1 MVLGGAGGMV
11 PAGDGATPAVSA
23 IPASGRPGASRG
35 LQALRIALW
44 VACLL
49 PLARLFW
56 LGLDNGLG
64 ANPIE
69 FISRSTGTWTLV
81 LLLATLCVTPLRQ
94 LTGWAELIR
103 VRRMLGL
110 FAFFYVCL
118 HFANWIVV
126 DQFFDWPA
134 MLKDI
139 AKRPFITVGFAGFL
153 LLLPLALTSTD
164 AARRRLKRNWARL
177 HTLVYA
183 VPVLGVLHY
192 WWLVK
197 KGVQTPLT
205 YTVAVALLLG
215 WRVVVWLKAR
225 RALAV

>member
-1 MVLGGAGGMV
+1 MS
-11 PAGDGATPAVSA
+11 ATSA
-23 IPASGRPGASRG
+23 TRRPSASGG
-35 LQALRIALW
+35 LRALRVVLW
-44 VACLL
+44 VVCLL
-49 PLARLFW
+49 PLARLIW
-56 LGLDNGLG
+56 LGLHDGLG

-69 FISRSTGTWTLV
+69 FVSRSTGTWTLV
-81 LLLATLCVTPLRQ
+81 FLLATLCVTPLRQ
-94 LTGWAELIR
+94 LTGWTELMR
-103 VRRMLGL
+103 VRRLLGL

-139 AKRPFITVGFAGFL
+139 AKRPFLTVGFAGFL

-177 HTLVYA
+177 HTLVYV

-197 KGVQTPLT
+197 KGVQTPLP
-205 YTVAVALLLG
+205 YTVAVLILLG
-215 WRVVVWLKAR
+215 WRLALWLRTRSASSAAR
-225 RALAV
+225 V

>member
-1 MVLGGAGGMV
+1 M
-11 PAGDGATPAVSA
+11 
-23 IPASGRPGASRG
+23 
-35 LQALRIALW
+35 QALRIALW
-44 VACLL
+44 IACLL
-49 PLARLFW
+49 PLARLVW
-56 LGLDNGLG
+56 LGFNNGLG

-94 LTGWAELIR
+94 LNSWTELVR
-103 VRRMLGL
+103 VRRLLGL
-110 FAFFYVCL
+110 FAFFYASL
-118 HFANWIVV
+118 HFLNWIAV

-139 AKRPFITVGFAGFL
+139 VKRPFVTVGFAGFV

-177 HTLVYA
+177 HTLVYV

-197 KGVQTPLT
+197 KGVQTPLP
-205 YTVAVALLLG
+205 YTVAVAVLLG
-215 WRVVVWLKAR
+215 WRVLAWLRAR
-225 RALAV
+225 RPAAV